1 MIHCVNKSVDR
12 LPVTGVG
19 SNKGTARGTG
29 KSADPDRHT
38 ESEVHMT
45 RIDKLATFIDELL
58 HALAAMKTEDKVIA
72 LIAAVIWGSALMSPL
87 GR

>member
-1 MIHCVNKSVDR
+1 M
-12 LPVTGVG
+12 
-19 SNKGTARGTG
+19 A
-29 KSADPDRHT
+29 
-38 ESEVHMT
+38 